1 MGDFVVQYLTALCSH
16 RLVMFLIMTSTTY
29 LTGCG
34 DSALQPW
41 PTYSLQFEAI
51 CKKQTNKQTNK
62 KASNCFFFNYYYHYF
77 PPQIASCAFYLVV
90 HILRVFQYF
99 FKKDVKLLLGLWRW
113 KEIMQLAYF
122 TNPSLLKTSETK
134 NRKHFEESTQYVL
147 IWHDSTLLT

>member
-51 CKKQTNKQTNK
+51 CKKQRNKQTK
-62 KASNCFFFNYYYHYF
+62 KLPTVFFKLLSSLFS
-77 PPQIASCAFYLVV
+77 PQIAFCAFYLVV

-147 IWHDSTLLT
+147 FWHDSTLLT